1 MSTDSKNHLKQYQE
15 DNNLQF
21 PQISDRGAR
30 IARKFDVDVF
40 DKGAGKEIKFKQAIP
55 SKFLINKSRII
66 VWNYIAKTKTE
77 RPDIKII
84 INELEKKI

>member
-1 MSTDSKNHLKQYQE
+1 MSTDSKNHLQQYQE
-15 DNNLQF
+15 DNNLRF

-30 IARKFDVDVF
+30 VAREFDVDVF

-55 SKFLINKSRII
+55 SKFLIDKSSII
-66 VWNYIAKTKTE
+66 IWNYIAKTKTE

-84 INELEKKI
+84 IKEIEKRV